1 MNTNQDKIAK
11 LESIITLLSKK
22 IDKAGENVEKQR
34 KSSEELLSES
44 MIDERE
50 EAYSQKN

>member
-11 LESIITLLSKK
+11 LESIITLLSQK
-22 IDKAGENVEKQR
+22 IDKQR
-34 KSSEELLSES
+34 KSSDEFLSQS